1 MGIKISLN
9 GLGRDAVYDTM
20 FPAFRYPHGRNSPV
34 KRLCHLQVSYF
45 TLHLVNY
52 SDTLF
57 LMKRFY
63 LLFLAFL
70 PFSGFSQNT
79 SKNTYIDAI
88 KLAQLYEAVKERP
101 ADDNST
107 LVAEF
112 QNILSKYSYGPVR
125 TILPQDLILNFVNK
139 TGTGPVRAPAGIGSI
154 PYDEKDLMPA
164 AAGSMGWQAAAVNGL
179 ADFMAGRFRQEVLHY
194 GLTNVFKRI
203 SKEDSVVFSALFPAT
218 LREVER
224 LQKESGFYSADVVF
238 LRQVIQTDLDQLSD
252 RLVEEMDVVFPKL
265 SKNPMMKDFFQLGY
279 YIHRSARH
287 GKNVPEIIQA
297 LSEKGFST
305 REQKVVSKL
314 TSLLSTALR
323 DTGTVRL
330 WVDPSRLN
338 GTLGEKNL
346 VPTYFFALLY
356 EQLEEDQILREEVL
370 FRLGPGDAMY
380 AEKLRPMLAYF
391 NDFNEA
397 QQYLKQN
404 QYILEAGEKD
414 EFLRLVLRGVR
425 TFIASPAVREHLFD
439 VPEEARNKIQSYVR
453 ISQPLMEKDYK
464 KAIPVLINEMSQY
477 LPGDAG
483 KYRRSVVFVSQL
495 ASVSKAED
503 MEELLL
509 AYSLPVGGSSIKRS
523 SKWNISV
530 NGYVGGTGGWETAYG
545 SAARQTKGNIGLSAP
560 IGVSVTANKQYTLFA
575 SFLDLGSIVN
585 VRLNNDTAAYP
596 GLRFEHFLSPGL
608 GMFWNWPNSPVTLGV
623 HYSYT
628 PNLRN
633 IAYNSGDAVIR
644 EENVSVSRLNASLL
658 VDIPLF
664 TLFNKAK

>member
-1 MGIKISLN
+1 
-9 GLGRDAVYDTM
+9 
-20 FPAFRYPHGRNSPV
+20 
-34 KRLCHLQVSYF
+34 
-45 TLHLVNY
+45 
-52 SDTLF
+52 
-57 LMKRFY
+57 MKRYY
-63 LLFLAFL
+63 LLLLAFL
-70 PFSGFSQNT
+70 PLTGFSQNT
-79 SKNTYIDAI
+79 PKNTYIDAV
-88 KLAQLYEAVKERP
+88 KLGQLYQAAKDSP
-101 ADDNST
+101 DDDHSK

-112 QNILSKYSYGPVR
+112 NRILRKYTDEPWN
-125 TILPQDLILNFVNK
+125 TILPEDLVLRNPPDEMK
-139 TGTGPVRAPAGIGSI
+139 TGGPPFPSTQKDLLGI
-154 PYDEKDLMPA
+154 PYNEKDLKPA
-164 AAGSMGWQAAAVNGL
+164 ASGSLGWQAAAVNGL

-194 GLTNVFKRI
+194 GLKNVFKRI
-203 SKEDSVVFSALFPAT
+203 SKEDRVVFSALFPAT

-252 RLVEEMDVVFPKL
+252 RLVEDMDVVFPKL
-265 SKNPMMKDFFQLGY
+265 SKNPMMKDFFRLGY
-279 YIHRSARH
+279 YVHQSARH

-297 LSEKGFST
+297 LAEKDFST
-305 REQKVVSKL
+305 QKLNVVWKL

-338 GTLGEKNL
+338 DTPGEKNL
-346 VPTYFFALLY
+346 VATYFFALLH
-356 EQLEEDQILREEVL
+356 EQLEEDPVLKQEVL
-370 FRLGPGDAMY
+370 LALGGTTY
-380 AEKLRPMLAYF
+380 AEKLRPMLGYF

-404 QYILEAGEKD
+404 QYTLEAGEKE
-414 EFLRLVLRGVR
+414 EFLRLVLRGLR
-425 TFIASPAVREHLFD
+425 TFVASPAVKLHLFN
-439 VPEEARNKIQSYVR
+439 VPDSVRNKVQSYVR

-464 KAIPVLINEMSQY
+464 KAIPVLINEMSEY

-503 MEELLL
+503 MEELLQ

-523 SKWNISV
+523 SRWNISV

-585 VRLNNDTAAYP
+585 VRLNNDTTAYP

-633 IAYNSGDAVIR
+633 ITYNSGDAVIR
-644 EENVSVSRLNASLL
+644 EENVSVSRVNASLL
-658 VDIPLF
+658 VDIPFF

>member
-1 MGIKISLN
+1 
-9 GLGRDAVYDTM
+9 
-20 FPAFRYPHGRNSPV
+20 
-34 KRLCHLQVSYF
+34 
-45 TLHLVNY
+45 
-52 SDTLF
+52 
-57 LMKRFY
+57 
-63 LLFLAFL
+63 
-70 PFSGFSQNT
+70 QN
-79 SKNTYIDAI
+79 
-88 KLAQLYEAVKERP
+88 
-101 ADDNST
+101 
-107 LVAEF
+107 
-112 QNILSKYSYGPVR
+112 
-125 TILPQDLILNFVNK
+125 
-139 TGTGPVRAPAGIGSI
+139 
-154 PYDEKDLMPA
+154 
-164 AAGSMGWQAAAVNGL
+164 
-179 ADFMAGRFRQEVLHY
+179 
-194 GLTNVFKRI
+194 
-203 SKEDSVVFSALFPAT
+203 
-218 LREVER
+218 
-224 LQKESGFYSADVVF
+224 
-238 LRQVIQTDLDQLSD
+238 
-252 RLVEEMDVVFPKL
+252 
-265 SKNPMMKDFFQLGY
+265 
-279 YIHRSARH
+279 ARH
-287 GKNVPEIIQA
+287 GKNVPEIIHA
-297 LSEKGFST
+297 LAEKDFST
-305 REQKVVSKL
+305 RELKVVSKL

-338 GTLGEKNL
+338 GTLGKENL

-356 EQLEEDQILREEVL
+356 EQLEEDPILKQEVL
-370 FRLGPGDAMY
+370 LALGGTTY
-380 AEKLRPMLAYF
+380 GEKLRPMLAYF

-404 QYILEAGEKD
+404 QYILEAGEKE

-425 TFIASPAVREHLFD
+425 TFVASPAVREHLFN
-439 VPEEARNKIQSYVR
+439 VPDTVRNKLQSYVR

-560 IGVSVTANKQYTLFA
+560 IGVSVTANKRYTLFA

-585 VRLNNDTAAYP
+585 VRLNNDTTAYP

-633 IAYNSGDAVIR
+633 ITYNSGDAVIR
-644 EENVSVSRLNASLL
+644 EENVSVSRVNASLL
-658 VDIPLF
+658 VDIPFF